1 MWVGGDRV
9 YCSDVWQGVSYREDR
24 NACSD
29 EADKVKEAGAF
40 GDKSS
45 VEKGGDIDRLV
56 LLHNVAS

>member
-1 MWVGGDRV
+1 M
-9 YCSDVWQGVSYREDR
+9 
-24 NACSD
+24 
-29 EADKVKEAGAF
+29 KEAGAF